1 LPVVYGLSTEK
12 REVLN
17 TSLMEGSPEHRYE
30 LPEDS
35 IWPFVLGLVVS
46 GTLVGVIFNP
56 WAIPI
61 GALLTYI
68 VLILWFWRGNEPKSL
83 MSHEEAPPQ
92 GVLALKPKARTA

>member
-1 LPVVYGLSTEK
+1 
-12 REVLN
+12 
-17 TSLMEGSPEHRYE
+17 MEGSPEHCYE

-35 IWPFVLGLVVS
+35 IWPFVLGLVVG

-68 VLILWFWRGNEPKSL
+68 VLVLWFWRGNEPKSL
-83 MSHEEAPPQ
+83 TSRQKESKPGMLP
-92 GVLALKPKARTA
+92 VKPKPQTA